1 MVLLQRYLHVLAHGQ
16 RGEQGAV
23 LEQHAGVALDVQA
36 AFGIVGTC
44 VAAQH
49 FDLAFVGRAQAEDR
63 AHQHRLAGTGAADH
77 AQDLAFF
84 QGQRYAVHRH
94 QRAAAAGEFD
104 ADVFDVQQGHDV
116 LSAAWG

>member
-1 MVLLQRYLHVLAHGQ
+1 MVSTNWLSTVCKGSSERVDAF
-16 RGEQGAV
+16 AV
-23 LEQHAGVALDVQA
+23 Q
-36 AFGIVGTC
+36 
-44 VAAQH
+44 
-49 FDLAFVGRAQAEDR
+49 
-63 AHQHRLAGTGAADH
+63 QHRAAGQSSGCFQQADPRVADGGFACAGFADH